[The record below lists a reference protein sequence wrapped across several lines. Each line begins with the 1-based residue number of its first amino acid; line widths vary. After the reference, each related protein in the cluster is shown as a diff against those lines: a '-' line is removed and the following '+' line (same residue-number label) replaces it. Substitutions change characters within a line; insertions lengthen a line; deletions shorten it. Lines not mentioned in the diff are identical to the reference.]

1 MGVFKNAVDSAK
13 SKTKEKVVSKA
24 KPVIEVVDKG
34 KKVKESI
41 DNKIE
46 VDEVKYATSFIGTN
60 LFEAF
65 TAPLKAIQSMITNL
79 STLQDKKEALS
90 QATFILFFAALI
102 PIVISAKFG
111 RFGGIS
117 YPLGAII
124 AWYFIFKILIRK
136 ESKKLDDLI
145 DHCNKV
151 AAKELGQIHESNFE
165 ESNID
170 DSSYEDEIVFSKEL
184 EDTMAEMFE
193 SVVERSK
200 HNQVFA
206 GLNDL
211 ENLNGSDVD
220 EPDDFNRFDD
230 DQDIDQNSL
239 ASNMLDHILEH
250 GFDIQEQDTL
260 EAAPASQ
267 HRADVGQAKIEQQ
280 NRVAGNS
287 VPKDLKGTRSQQT
300 AASTAKSVALEKVS
314 EDSVKDSKKLPE
326 EAMQVLNNLGI
337 GKANSLSGD
346 SIVDIEDEPNADIN
360 FDDIV
365 VNSAEVVKVS
375 DKEVKTPVEVKNPVK
390 ETKTPEKE
398 VKNPAKEAKTL
409 EKEAEAP
416 AKEVKTPDKEVKPE
430 VKDLKPKRVA
440 KPLSEV
446 KDLASFSTKAEDI
459 GSVGTKESSVK
470 NQDKIR
476 VEHLGNS
483 MSKDSKES
491 AIKIKD
497 VAVSRDSNALIKPKV
512 VPVKNTDKL
521 KEKRKVL
528 SEMDALLSTLD
539 TNRTQTQIKS
549 SRDSASNK
557 DEMRDKLKMLDDML
571 NQIKPK

>member
-136 ESKKLDDLI
+136 ESEKLDDLI

-151 AAKELGQIHESNFE
+151 AAKELGQIHESDFE

-220 EPDDFNRFDD
+220 EPDDFNRFGD

-260 EAAPASQ
+260 EAVPQSQ
-267 HRADVGQAKIEQQ
+267 YRADAGLAKIEQQ
-280 NRVAGNS
+280 DRVAENS
-287 VPKDLKGTRSQQT
+287 VPKDLKGTRSQQI
-300 AASTAKSVALEKVS
+300 ADSTAKSVALEKVS

-346 SIVDIEDEPNADIN
+346 SIVDIEDKPNADIN

-365 VNSAEVVKVS
+365 VNS
-375 DKEVKTPVEVKNPVK
+375 
-390 ETKTPEKE
+390 ETKAAAKEAKDSAKDKVE
-398 VKNPAKEAKTL
+398 VKNPAKEIKTST
-409 EKEAEAP
+409 
-416 AKEVKTPDKEVKPE
+416 KEVKTSTKEVKTSAEAKVEAQTPVEVKAE

-470 NQDKIR
+470 NQDKIK

-483 MSKDSKES
+483 MPKDSKES

-539 TNRTQTQIKS
+539 TNRTQPQIKS
-549 SRDSASNK
+549 SRDSTSNK